1 MSAAVTNITV
11 RGHSTYARRA
21 PPRVQLL
28 ALMTD
33 LVAAALFTELIY
45 AFFGFSPVPNL
56 RALILL
62 VAIAVVMFLLSR
74 LRILISSAEVI
85 SISIGEWIWGIHR
98 VGEARSPQISNES
111 QSGIF
116 LTVLMFAVGYGVFE
130 WKIAR
135 TPQWVTSYELPIEA
149 VVPPSNWRVLAFH
162 YSLAAWPE
170 PVAYFMPYEFGPPKR
185 FVGRVEAIL
194 QQSNLGDGKG
204 REGSV
209 ENNNDEKIVFEG
221 PKTPMDFA
229 SGSVTRTELRNCVLG
244 SPSFHCALIRD
255 LALSR
260 PLDEMKKVGFSK
272 FELRW
277 FSAKN
282 PMIPEEE
289 RAQGIYL
296 HGSGGTEDS
305 PRYQDR
311 YILVSPKG
319 MQQSIIFSYL
329 KAASGQ
335 DSLTAASAMSTD
347 GAASVS
353 AADKMKIALG
363 TLRFSDDLNP
373 GRAWVDRELEAT
385 RLGEL
390 PSPSSDEYIP
400 RLIQAEGLLISK
412 ISVEPGPI
420 ESYFHLAGIQA
431 LLLQYGIAHHRPD
444 LVDNAKQTLDQVYR
458 FSKDI
463 AAQSSPESTT
473 GHLAHDIE
481 KLWHESQKL

>member
-1 MSAAVTNITV
+1 VRSFVSNSNVAV
-11 RGHSTYARRA
+11 RGHTMYTGKA
-21 PPRVQLL
+21 PTRTKLL
-28 ALMTD
+28 AFATD
-33 LVAAALFTELIY
+33 IVAAGLFTEVIY
-45 AFFGFSPVPNL
+45 AFLGLSPVPNL
-56 RALILL
+56 RALTVFLTLWIAALL
-62 VAIAVVMFLLSR
+62 LGRF
-74 LRILISSAEVI
+74 RILTSSAEAI

-98 VGEARSPQISNES
+98 VGESRSPQVSRES
-111 QSGIF
+111 KNGIF
-116 LTVLMFAVGYGVFE
+116 LTALLFVLGFAVFE

-135 TPQWVTSYELPIEA
+135 APQWVTSYELPIEA
-149 VVPPSNWRVLAFH
+149 VVPPANWRVLAFH

-185 FVGRVEAIL
+185 FVGRIEAIL
-194 QQSNLGDGKG
+194 RQAAND
-204 REGSV
+204 
-209 ENNNDEKIVFEG
+209 NDEKIVFEG
-221 PKTPMDFA
+221 PKTPMEFQ
-229 SGSVTRTELRNCVLG
+229 SGSVSRGELRGCVLG

-255 LALSR
+255 IALQR
-260 PLDEMKKVGFSK
+260 PLEEMRKVGFSQ

-282 PMIPEEE
+282 PMIPDED
-289 RAQGIYL
+289 RAQGIFL
-296 HGSGGTEDS
+296 HATGGTEDS

-329 KAASGQ
+329 KAASTDAENAAAKPPSDNNG
-335 DSLTAASAMSTD
+335 DPTASM
-347 GAASVS
+347 S
-353 AADKMKIALG
+353 AADKMKIAIG

-373 GRAWVDRELEAT
+373 GRAWVDRELET
-385 RLGEL
+385 IRLGEL
-390 PSPSSDEYIP
+390 PDVSSDQYLP
-400 RLIQAEGLLISK
+400 KLVQAEGLLISK

-431 LLLQYGIAHHRPD
+431 LLLQYGVNHHRPD

-463 AAQSSPESTT
+463 AAQSSPESST
-473 GHLAHDIE
+473 GRLAHEIE